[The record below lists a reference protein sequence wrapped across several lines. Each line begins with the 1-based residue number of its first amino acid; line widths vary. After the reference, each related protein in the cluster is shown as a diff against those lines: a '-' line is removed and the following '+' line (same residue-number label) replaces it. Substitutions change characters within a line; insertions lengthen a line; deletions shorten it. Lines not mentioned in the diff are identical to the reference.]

1 MKRRQS
7 WRGRGMSVDWEAL
20 RREFPSLDGWT
31 FLNSATY
38 GQTPRCAYEAV
49 QRHFARRTELACNDF
64 LSWFDDADQVRR
76 GIGRLI
82 GCEEDDIAFI
92 PTAGAALSLLL
103 NGIDWQGG
111 EQIVTLTNEFPNNLY
126 GPALLEKQGVQ
137 FVEVPWDGFWE
148 AAGRKET
155 RLVAISTV
163 SYSTGFR
170 PPVEEISRFCHD
182 RGILLYVDGTQSV
195 GALKMNVSEF
205 QPAMMAVDAYKWM
218 LTPNGAGFVYVS
230 KETREWLKPANIG
243 WRSHWDW
250 RSVDNLHHGAPEF
263 SQKAERYE
271 GGMLPFPMLYALGA
285 VVDMMLGLGAE
296 EIERRVLGL
305 AGEVRRT
312 LRARGAEVSEGP
324 SQIVTARF
332 ADRDASELAR
342 ALKRERIQ
350 VSARQGRLRI
360 SPHFYNNEAEL
371 ERLAAAL

>member
-1 MKRRQS
+1 M
-7 WRGRGMSVDWEAL
+7 GIDWEGL
-20 RREFPSLDGWT
+20 RSEFPSLAEWT

-38 GQTPRCAYEAV
+38 GQTPRCAYQAV
-49 QRHFARRTELACNDF
+49 ERHFARRTELACNDF
-64 LSWFDDADQVRR
+64 LSWFDDADLVRQ

-82 GCEEDDIAFI
+82 GCTGDDIAFI

-103 NGIDWQGG
+103 NGIAWREG

-126 GPALLEKQGVQ
+126 GPALLEERGVR
-137 FVEVPWDGFWE
+137 FAEVPWESFWE
-148 AAGRKET
+148 TAGRKET

-170 PPVEEISRFCHD
+170 PPVEEISQFCRE
-182 RGILLYVDGTQSV
+182 RGILLFVDGTQSV
-195 GALKMNVSEF
+195 GALQMNVSEF

-230 KETREWLKPANIG
+230 EETREWLKPTNIG

-250 RSVDNLHHGAPEF
+250 RSVDNLHHGAPQF
-263 SQKAERYE
+263 SNKAEKYE

-285 VVDMMLGLGAE
+285 VVDMMLGLGGE

-305 AGEVRRT
+305 AGEVRRM
-312 LRARGAEVSEGP
+312 LRAHGAEVSEGA

-332 ADRDASELAR
+332 VDRDASELAR
-342 ALKRERIQ
+342 SLKQQRIQ
-350 VSARQGRLRI
+350 VSARQGRLRV
-360 SPHFYNNEAEL
+360 SPHFYNNEVEL